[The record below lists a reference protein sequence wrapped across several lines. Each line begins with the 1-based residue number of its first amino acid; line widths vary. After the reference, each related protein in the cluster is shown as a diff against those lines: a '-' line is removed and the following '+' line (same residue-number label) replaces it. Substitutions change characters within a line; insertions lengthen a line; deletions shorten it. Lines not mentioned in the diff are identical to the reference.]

1 MTPFVA
7 LYDPLKAKN
16 NRNYFFKIFGFLP
29 HFPNENSQFYFFDGH
44 YFESLK
50 YHLNLDNLPNDAL
63 VVFVEVLE
71 LASTSH

>member
-16 NRNYFFKIFGFLP
+16 KEITFLKFLYFLP
-29 HFPNENSQFYFFDGH
+29 HFHNKNFSILFFARL
-44 YFESLK
+44 YLEPLK
-50 YHLNLDNLPNDAL
+50 CHLNLDDLPNDVM

-71 LASTSH
+71 LDSTSH

>member
-7 LYDPLKAKN
+7 LYDPLKVKIIEIT
-16 NRNYFFKIFGFLP
+16 FFENFKFLP